1 MTHCVLAIDQG
12 TTGTTA
18 LLLDKNVSVIA
29 QANVEFPNHYPE
41 PGHVE
46 HDVEEIWASVEAA
59 VTAALAKVSDVEI
72 VAIGITNQRETPSG
86 MRRLG
91 RPSTERWSGRIAGR
105 RTSAQISRR
114 PATKTACA
122 ARPGWSW
129 TPTSREPRPS
139 GCSTMCRMLERVPS
153 AASFSLA
160 PSTRGSPGASVART
174 RRTPATR
181 RGPCCSTSTPW
192 TGMTACSAS
201 WMCLGRA
208 SLASVRTQRC
218 WVRRAGSASCR
229 TAFRWRGW
237 PVISSPLCL
246 AKPALARAM
255 PSAPTGRAHSS

>member
-41 PGHVE
+41 AGHVE

-72 VAIGITNQRETPSG
+72 VAIGITNQRETC
-86 MRRLG
+86 LFWDAETG

-129 TPTSREPRPS
+129 TLLLGNQGQVVARQCV
-139 GCSTMCRMLERVPS
+139 GCSSACRARR
-153 AASFSLA
+153 ASLWHHRHVARLA
-160 PSTRGSPGASVART
+160 PLWRARDG
-174 RRTPATR
+174 PQPTR

-201 WMCLGRA
+201 GCA
-208 SLASVRTQRC
+208 SGET
-218 WVRRAGSASCR
+218 
-229 TAFRWRGW
+229 
-237 PVISSPLCL
+237 
-246 AKPALARAM
+246 
-255 PSAPTGRAHSS
+255 PSHL